1 MTCKVHHISLEILRI
16 RSRHECCSAAMLKE
30 LRFPPTVRKYPQARP
45 YSARAG
51 LFFLLDSVKAQR
63 WNYLRLSSPFGA
75 RLSSRF

>member
-16 RSRHECCSAAMLKE
+16 RSRHECCNAAMFRE
-30 LRFPPTVRKYPQARP
+30 LRFPPTVRKYPQACS

-51 LFFLLDSVKAQR
+51 LFFLLDSGKAQR
-63 WNYLRLSSPFGA
+63 WNSLRLSSLFGA